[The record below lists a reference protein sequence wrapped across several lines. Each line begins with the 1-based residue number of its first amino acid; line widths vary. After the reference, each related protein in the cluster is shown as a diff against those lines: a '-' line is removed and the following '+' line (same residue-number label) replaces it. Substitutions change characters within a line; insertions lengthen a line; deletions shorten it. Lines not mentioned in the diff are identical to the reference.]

1 MVENAVHSSPELRAI
16 KVAAEQHQIRSGVPL
31 TYDQYSDLL
40 TSAAQAAN
48 QQFVDRD
55 RRVLK
60 HEVMYGEDLDQP
72 TYHNDF
78 GIDSYDVYSN
88 TTHGMTRCRLLRDQ
102 FDRLGEDGQRTW
114 DLLTDAQKAII
125 LEPRLTQAS
134 PSQRRPQDPQR
145 HGNANRNNDRYPT
158 PRYQAHEH
166 SSAIITAESA
176 LTNSAFSDTTSATNP
191 VAANQHEY
199 NLPPEILAHLSSKRD
214 TAHPADPARLLS
226 TPPRTAATPEDV
238 VIDGQRYQCL
248 PNPNQRSVN
257 ASIIYSVSSSG
268 ISNTGSLVNRCANGG
283 IAGEDV

>member
-125 LEPRLTQAS
+125 LEP
-134 PSQRRPQDPQR
+134 
-145 HGNANRNNDRYPT
+145 
-158 PRYQAHEH
+158 
-166 SSAIITAESA
+166 
-176 LTNSAFSDTTSATNP
+176 
-191 VAANQHEY
+191 
-199 NLPPEILAHLSSKRD
+199 
-214 TAHPADPARLLS
+214 
-226 TPPRTAATPEDV
+226 
-238 VIDGQRYQCL
+238 
-248 PNPNQRSVN
+248 
-257 ASIIYSVSSSG
+257 
-268 ISNTGSLVNRCANGG
+268 
-283 IAGEDV
+283 